1 MSRPARLNLSIDMS
15 TTHDLGRFTRPNS
28 SPVEPAPLRG
38 LPSGRVG
45 DVVRVLR
52 RRALG
57 WADSC
62 GCDGMQDVGRCCR
75 GGFTPLCF
83 VHGLVV

>member
-15 TTHDLGRFTRPNS
+15 TTHDLGRFTRPHS

-45 DVVRVLR
+45 
-52 RRALG
+52 
-57 WADSC
+57 
-62 GCDGMQDVGRCCR
+62 
-75 GGFTPLCF
+75 FTPLCF
-83 VHGLVV
+83 VHGLVG